1 MFNAKSPG
9 EKYTDSLI
17 LLGDKIYGKN
27 VPNVAKGKL
36 FKYKVGKY
44 ESDQKEFKLHFMHQL
59 IEPEGTNWI
68 GFPSNEEDKI
78 MKKVE
83 LQLVDKGKELYIK
96 AHGRIQ
102 KAKRDAEAAARKTIK
117 TINGDKG

>member
-1 MFNAKSPG
+1 MIGLDDYPMFNAKSPG

-83 LQLVDKGKELYIK
+83 L
-96 AHGRIQ
+96 
-102 KAKRDAEAAARKTIK
+102 
-117 TINGDKG
+117 